1 MVAYESFN
9 CILIS
14 RGGIL
19 VDRNAQRIKMLKE
32 TINNLGIAKAL
43 NNSKSNSDFVGTNDC
58 I

>member
-1 MVAYESFN
+1 M
-9 CILIS
+9 
-14 RGGIL
+14 
-19 VDRNAQRIKMLKE
+19 DRNAQRIKMLKE